1 MVREKDIET
10 DRQIGIYSYNFGAD
24 LVFIF
29 VELVRV

>member
-24 LVFIF
+24 TCFYF
-29 VELVRV
+29 C